1 MSLKSRLRI
10 SIVALV
16 VGVVLALAAL
26 NLYSVATAKF
36 GDLAERATATA
47 QQVQTMLVQSL
58 AQQTTGLP
66 TPATLEETKA
76 QWTAIVANDQQFA
89 LLLQDTLASSRTILE
104 IQVVGET
111 GKILASSDPD
121 AVGSEAKHLP
131 SLANWT
137 QQDEWRQLL
146 DLFRNQQNYA
156 VVMPLGVPEQAAPIF
171 RIRVIYSS
179 VLLRN
184 TMTPLIRQL
193 GIALSVSFLAAVS
206 LAFLASNIA
215 FRPLARV
222 RDAID
227 RIARGES
234 PLLAS
239 SDREEPKEVAALE
252 GKLQVLGQQF
262 RGARQDAVELRTNIE
277 QLLERLEEAV
287 LLFDQND
294 RLIMAG
300 RAVEGVLGR
309 GRWELVGRSLQ
320 DLFPPSSA
328 LGAAVSGAVGFRRPL
343 KDSLITVERDGQ
355 PAARLLVNVEL
366 LESFPSRDRLGTLVS
381 LRDAES
387 LRKIGTQLDLS
398 TRMAAISRLTG
409 GAAHEIKNPLNS
421 IALHVEVL
429 RAKLGDQVPEVTREI
444 DVISGEITRLDR
456 VVKTFL
462 DFTRPVDLRL
472 VPVEAGKLAKG
483 VATLVSPEAARRNI
497 QIAVECDAEPV
508 VLEADPDLMK
518 QAVLNVVINA
528 VEAMKKGGRLEIGV
542 KRVGPD
548 CVIQISD
555 QGGGIP
561 AALRD
566 RIFNLYFTTKER
578 GSGIG
583 LAMTFRVVQ
592 MHNGSIDFASEPG
605 KGTTFWLRLPATE
618 PAAQAEPE
626 KA

>member
-1 MSLKSRLRI
+1 MSLKARLRI

-16 VGVVLALAAL
+16 VSVVLALSAL

-36 GDLAERATATA
+36 GDLTERATATA
-47 QQVQTMLVQSL
+47 QQVQTMLVQRL
-58 AQQTTGLP
+58 AQQTAELP
-66 TPATLEETKA
+66 APVTLEETKA
-76 QWTAIVANDQQFA
+76 QWTGIVERDQQLAA
-89 LLLQDTLASSRTILE
+89 LLEDTLASSRTILE

-111 GKILASSDPD
+111 GRILASSDP
-121 AVGSEAKHLP
+121 AGAGARAKPLP
-131 SLANWT
+131 SLANWSGEG
-137 QQDEWRQLL
+137 QWRQLL
-146 DLFRNQQNYA
+146 DLFRSQQDYA
-156 VVMPLGVPEQAAPIF
+156 VVMPLGVAEQAAPVF
-171 RIRVIYSS
+171 QIRVIYSS

-184 TMTPLIRQL
+184 TLTPLIQQL
-193 GIALSVSFLAAVS
+193 GIALSISFLAAVS
-206 LAFLASNIA
+206 LAVLASNIA

-239 SDREEPKEVAALE
+239 PGREEPKEVAALDS
-252 GKLQVLGQQF
+252 KLQVLGQQF
-262 RGARQDAVELRTNIE
+262 RGARQDAVELRGNIE

-287 LLFDQND
+287 LLFDRDN

-309 GRWELVGRSLQ
+309 GRWELMGRSLE
-320 DLFPPSSA
+320 DLFPPSTA
-328 LGAAVSGAVGFRRPL
+328 LGTAVSGAVGFRRAL

-355 PAARLLVNVEL
+355 PPARLLVNVEL
-366 LESFPSRDRLGTLVS
+366 LESFPSRERLGTLVS

-387 LRKIGTQLDLS
+387 RREIGTQLDLS
-398 TRMAAISRLTG
+398 TRLAAISRLTG

-429 RAKLGDQVPEVTREI
+429 RAKLGDQMPEAAREI
-444 DVISGEITRLDR
+444 DVISAEITRLDR

-462 DFTRPVDLRL
+462 DFARPVDLQL
-472 VPVEAGKLAKG
+472 AAVEAGELVRD
-483 VATLVSPEAARRNI
+483 VATLVAPEAAK
-497 QIAVECDAEPV
+497 QDVHLELECDPEPV
-508 VLEADPDLMK
+508 ILEADRDLIK
-518 QAVLNVVINA
+518 QAVLNVVINS
-528 VEAMKKGGRLEIGV
+528 VEAMKKGGRLGISV
-542 KRVGPD
+542 KRVATD
-548 CVIQISD
+548 CVIQVSD

-561 AALRD
+561 PQVRD
-566 RIFNLYFTTKER
+566 KIFHLYFTTKER

-605 KGTTFWLRLPATE
+605 KGTTFWLRFPAQQTS
-618 PAAQAEPE
+618 PAPGAEE
-626 KA
+626 V